1 MKSIIIIP
9 SRMASSR
16 FPGKPLV
23 KIHGVPMV
31 QRVWQQALASKVG
44 DVYVACSEKEVYDLI
59 TSLGGKA
66 ILTDPKLPS
75 GTDRIYSAF
84 EQIENISNVEYVIN
98 LQGDMPLINPNY
110 IKNVIEPLKKN
121 YSIGTL
127 ATNLKQNEIIN
138 PNITKVLVDWKED
151 NLGRAREFFRLK
163 NENNNNN
170 QFYHHVGI
178 YSYSI
183 KSLLEFVNL
192 PKSKNEIS
200 LNLEQYRA
208 MDAGMSIGIIY
219 KPEIP
224 PSIDTKEDLINV
236 ESIIRANHEKN

>member
-163 NENNNNN
+163 NENNN

>member
-110 IKNVIEPLKKN
+110 IKVTFLNILEE
-121 YSIGTL
+121 YFSFTFY
-127 ATNLKQNEIIN
+127 II
-138 PNITKVLVDWKED
+138 T
-151 NLGRAREFFRLK
+151 
-163 NENNNNN
+163 
-170 QFYHHVGI
+170 
-178 YSYSI
+178 SYC
-183 KSLLEFVNL
+183 
-192 PKSKNEIS
+192 
-200 LNLEQYRA
+200 R
-208 MDAGMSIGIIY
+208 
-219 KPEIP
+219 
-224 PSIDTKEDLINV
+224 
-236 ESIIRANHEKN
+236 

>member
-23 KIHGVPMV
+23 KIDGVPMV

-84 EQIENISNVEYVIN
+84 EKIENISNVEYVIN

-163 NENNNNN
+163 NENNN

>member
-138 PNITKVLVDWKED
+138 PNITNVLVDWKED

-163 NENNNNN
+163 NENNN